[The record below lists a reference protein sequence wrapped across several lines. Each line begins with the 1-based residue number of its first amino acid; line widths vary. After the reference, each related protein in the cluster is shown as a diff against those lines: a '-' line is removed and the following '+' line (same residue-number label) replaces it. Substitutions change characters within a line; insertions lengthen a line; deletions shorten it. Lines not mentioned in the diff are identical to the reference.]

1 MKKLLCTMLSVSALY
16 VSPVIIDGVAEVHA
30 EEAKK
35 SVRVPAM
42 RNRVYT
48 QFARAQQIADAGDKA
63 GGLAVLDEV
72 KDRIDSLNSYE
83 VAMLWNFYGFTHY
96 ANDDLPQAIASF
108 KNVIAQE
115 AIPESLR
122 LSTLY
127 SLAQLSMQQQDYGQ
141 TIEFLNQWQA
151 INTKALTT
159 SQHVMYANVFYQDK
173 KYQRSL
179 TSINNAIELAKA
191 ENEVP
196 KENWLILARANY
208 YELKQPKKVTEIME
222 EMVRL
227 YSKPEYWIQLA
238 GMYGEIG
245 EEQKQMGAMEAAW
258 QAGYVTKPQDIRML
272 AQLYRFHGA
281 PYKAAKLLDDAIA
294 QGKIV
299 ASEKNLEMLAQSFT
313 AARDDAKAIPV
324 LVKASE
330 IAESGKFDAQLA
342 QAYLNTEKWQ
352 KAIDSADKA
361 LKRGGISR
369 EGDMHLVLGMS
380 YFNMKKFDKSL
391 DAFKAAE
398 DIAAARKTAKQW
410 GKYVAR
416 EKAQYEQLAMLN

>member
-72 KDRIDSLNSYE
+72 KERIDSLNSYE

-96 ANDDLPQAIASF
+96 ANDDLPNAIASF
-108 KNVIAQE
+108 KNVVAQE
-115 AIPESLR
+115 AIPETLR

-141 TIEFLNQWQA
+141 TIKFLDQWQA

-159 SQHVMYANVFYQDK
+159 SQHVMYANVYYQDK
-173 KYQRSL
+173 KYQQSL
-179 TSINNAIELAKA
+179 TSINNAIELAKL
-191 ENEVP
+191 NKEVP
-196 KENWLILARANY
+196 EENWLILARANY
-208 YELKQPKKVTEIME
+208 YELKQPKKVVEIME

-238 GMYGEIG
+238 GMYGEVG

-258 QAGYVTKPQDIRML
+258 QAGFITKPQDITML
-272 AQLYRFHGA
+272 AQLYRFHNA
-281 PYKAAKLLDDAIA
+281 PYKAAKLLDDSIA
-294 QGKIV
+294 QGQIV
-299 ASEKNLEMLAQSFT
+299 ASEKNLEMLAQSFI
-313 AARDDAKAIPV
+313 AARDDLKAIPV

-352 KAIDSADKA
+352 QAIASADKA
-361 LKRGGISR
+361 LKRGGINR

-380 YFNMKKFDKSL
+380 YFNMKEFDKSL

-416 EKAQYEQLAMLN
+416 EKAQHEQLAMLN